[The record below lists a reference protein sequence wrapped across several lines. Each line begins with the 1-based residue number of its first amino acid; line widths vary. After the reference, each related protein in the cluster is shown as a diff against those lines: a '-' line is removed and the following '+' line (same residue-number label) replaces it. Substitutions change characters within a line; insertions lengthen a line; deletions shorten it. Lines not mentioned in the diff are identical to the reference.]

1 MEQKFNVIRNL
12 LMLFLMIA
20 FTANA
25 SAQATLPVKGV
36 VKDANTGETLI
47 GVNILVQGTVTGT
60 VTDINGSYAL
70 DVPSGST
77 LIFSYIGY
85 SSKEFIITQAQTLD
99 VMLREDLAQ
108 LETVVVI
115 GYGVQKKTDR
125 TGAISHVEASE
136 LNQGNLTDPIQGLQ
150 GKAAGVVI
158 TKKGGD
164 PNAGFAVKIRG
175 SSGFD
180 SNTQPLFVI
189 DGIPNADPTTIAPE
203 DIESYN
209 ILKDAASTAI
219 YGSQGSN
226 GVILITT
233 KKGGGKG
240 KNGGALVSIN
250 SKTSFDRVAKKM
262 DVLNAD
268 EIRDFATLKLQASL
282 PDNPNWTVDSI
293 FRDGGANT
301 DWQDE
306 IYRTGITTDNNL
318 SFSGGSETS
327 TYYASITHANWQGVM
342 KGTEK
347 ERTSAK
353 INLSHKALNNK
364 LTLTGSLGAS
374 FENND
379 YENYDGWDKDDIIYQ
394 AISRNPTDPV
404 YNPDGTYNKTQREFN
419 YENPLAT
426 INEVTNTRQA
436 KGYLGSLKADLEIVE
451 GLVGSASIGY
461 IRNDNESNYFRPSGL
476 FASADN
482 GYARRA
488 YSNDAIRLFEG
499 TLNYAKAFNRHN
511 LDAIAGYSW
520 QEKVYDGFSAQGR
533 NSQSP
538 FAGPYNLGTLV
549 DVKYGDIGSYQGMS
563 RLIGFFGRVQY
574 NYFSK
579 YYLSGSLRRDGSTKF
594 GENNRWGWFPT
605 AAIGWNINNE
615 DFMSGVTWL
624 DQLKLRGS
632 YGVSGNQSFPEYRSK
647 VAWQPSGLAINPET
661 GQQVISFQPAWNNN
675 PDLKWER
682 TSEVNV
688 GIDFAAFNS
697 RLSGSFELYSK
708 KTSDLLGQYDVPVP
722 PNLARRTYANSGS
735 IENKGVELFLQAYVV
750 SKVNFSWKSSLTASH
765 NKSKFT
771 SIGNYSSD
779 EQGVRHE
786 GYISGRGMV
795 GDEYYVTGIAVG
807 QEVGAFYLPKYVTM
821 IDGAFIYESQSG
833 GYTSVLGEAKRSF
846 VGSPNPDVELG
857 WSNSLTFYK
866 NWTMDMGFRALI
878 GNQVYNA
885 TRMFFDFPG
894 NMPSLNG
901 LPQAI
906 DWYNQGRSET
916 GATIADLYLE
926 DASFLR
932 LDYISLGY
940 NVNIAKIDWLHSLRV
955 FVVTNNLFT
964 ITGYSGV
971 DPETYIDGL
980 SYGVDQYNVYP
991 KTRTITFGINA
1002 SF

>member
-12 LMLFLMIA
+12 LMLLLMIA

-36 VKDANTGETLI
+36 VKDANSGETLI
-47 GVNILVQGTVTGT
+47 GVNILIEGTVTGT
-60 VTDINGSYAL
+60 VTDINGNYSL

-85 SSKEFIITQAQTLD
+85 SSKEFVITQAQTLD

-461 IRNDNESNYFRPSGL
+461 IRNDNESNYFRPAGL

-482 GYARRA
+482 GYGRRG
-488 YSNDAIRLFEG
+488 YSNETSRLFEG
-499 TLNYAKAFNRHN
+499 TINYVKSINDHN
-511 LDAIAGYSW
+511 FDAIIGYSW
-520 QEKVYDGFSAQGR
+520 QEDVNDGFHAQAT
-533 NSQSP
+533 NAQSP
-538 FAGPYNLGTLV
+538 YIGPYNLGSLL
-549 DVKYGDIGSYQGMS
+549 DIKYGDIGSYKNLS

-574 NYFSK
+574 NYESK
-579 YYLSGSLRRDGSTKF
+579 YYASASLRRDGSTKF

-605 AAIGWNINNE
+605 AALGWNMQNE
-615 DFMSGVTWL
+615 DFMSEVFWL
-624 DQLKLRGS
+624 DQLKLRAS
-632 YGVSGNQSFPEYRSK
+632 YGVSGNQAFDSYRST
-647 VAWQPSGLAINPET
+647 VAWRAAGPAINPET
-661 GQQVISFQPAWNNN
+661 GQQVISFQPAWNSN

-682 TSEVNV
+682 TSEVNI
-688 GIDFAAFNS
+688 GIDFAMFNS
-697 RLSGSFELYSK
+697 KISGSLEVYSK
-708 KTSDLLGQYDVPVP
+708 ETTDLIGQYQVPKP
-722 PNLARRTYANSGS
+722 PNLSDRTFANSGTIS
-735 IENKGVELFLQAYVV
+735 NKGIELFVQAFVV
-750 SKVNFSWKSSLTASH
+750 SKSNFSWKSSLTASH
-765 NKSKFT
+765 NKSEFT
-771 SIGNYSSD
+771 DLGKHVTSSD
-779 EQGVRHE
+779 NIRKE

-795 GDEYYVTGIAVG
+795 GDSYYVSAVALG
-807 QEVGAFYLPKYVTM
+807 QEVGAFYLPKYITM
-821 IDGAFIYESQSG
+821 IDGEFIYESNSG
-833 GYTSVLGEAKRSF
+833 GYTSSLSEAKRF
-846 VGSPNPDVELG
+846 FAGSPNPDVELG
-857 WSNSLTFYK
+857 WSNSLTFFK
-866 NWTMDMGFRALI
+866 NWSLDIGLRSMI
-878 GNQVYNA
+878 GNKVYNA

-901 LPQAI
+901 LPEAI
-906 DWYNQGRSET
+906 DWYNKGRST
-916 GATIADLYLE
+916 GATIADIYLE
-926 DASFLR
+926 DASFLK
-932 LDYISLGY
+932 LDYLSLGY
-940 NVNIAKIDWLHSLRV
+940 SFDMKTVDWLSKLRV
-955 FVVTNNLFT
+955 YVVANNLLT

-971 DPETYIDGL
+971 DPETYIDGI

-991 KTRTITFGINA
+991 KTRTLTFGINA